1 LAASSPSLECVE
13 RDDQSE
19 REWDDIVQRLG
30 DDLFTGVP
38 DIIATPTPTAATEGD
53 APTAAEVSARADFEA
68 LDDDAHFV
76 PPAPPAP
83 QLTRR
88 TRAAW
93 ACAVSGIGLL
103 ITASV
108 MGFAD
113 TWSTVLGLSLAGTGA
128 ALLFQLIPTHR
139 DDPDDDGA
147 VV

>member
-1 LAASSPSLECVE
+1 MFMSSPNLEHME
-13 RDDQSE
+13 RDDKSE

-30 DDLFTGVP
+30 DDLFTDVP
-38 DIIATPTPTAATEGD
+38 DIIATPTPMAAAASD
-53 APTAAEVSARADFEA
+53 APTSGDPAAQTDVHVF
-68 LDDDAHFV
+68 DDDAHFV

-83 QLTRR
+83 RLTRR

-93 ACAVSGIGLL
+93 ACAACGIGLL

-108 MGFAD
+108 AGFAD
-113 TWSTVLGLSLAGTGA
+113 TWSTVLGLALAGTA
-128 ALLFQLIPTHR
+128 VVLLFQLIPTHR